1 VRKLALLIAGGALW
15 LFVGALTVMADG
27 GPHNL
32 SHNSG
37 TAGLAGDCASCHR
50 AHTAQAPDLLR
61 EELPGLC
68 TNCHN
73 GTKAT
78 TDVLNGVQYV
88 PTGTAGVYQQSSV
101 LGALR
106 GGGFSYA
113 LIDSSNAAR
122 LMYGGTQVVT
132 IDGTPTGGTFTLT
145 FDGQTTA
152 PIGYNSTS
160 AQVQAALVAL
170 PTIGT
175 STTYTGSTAAANMS
189 GATVNNATVSGS
201 WPTFTVNF
209 QNELRVA
216 PQPLITGDASGLTGG
231 TTVSVAD
238 TTATR
243 STAAVGVLA
252 TGAAVTSTHAG
263 TGTVWGNGEVDSGA
277 GPQVTL
283 DCAKCHNPHGN
294 GMYRILQTK
303 PGEDWAGSTDFE
315 EPLQAVEVQ
324 DVPAPDTTHNYTVLP
339 GVQAQDV
346 ITAGYSA
353 TDGDYFH
360 RKYDPTGSANWTN
373 YYLRGDPMM
382 SGWDGASP
390 TNKSA
395 NGGVAPANSSGLM
408 TAWCITCHTRYS
420 GLPDATTG
428 EPSSLEDTSGGD
440 SLYMYKHGTTRIGCE
455 QCHVSH
461 GSNAVMSAAAS
472 STAEWPDGTTS
483 NDSRLLKVD
492 NRGTCNMCHD
502 PTGTTVPG
510 TATGPVPGS
519 IIPGP

>member
-1 VRKLALLIAGGALW
+1 VRKLALLIVGGALW

-61 EELPGLC
+61 EEMPGLC

-88 PTGTAGVYQQSSV
+88 PTGTTGVYQTTSV

-122 LMYGGTQVVT
+122 LQYGGTQVITV
-132 IDGTPTGGTFTLT
+132 DGAPTGGTFTLT

-152 PIGYNSTS
+152 PLGYNATS
-160 AQVQAALVAL
+160 AQVQTALVAL
-170 PTIGT
+170 STIGT
-175 STTYTGSTAAANMS
+175 STTYTGSTDGAYMS
-189 GATVNNATVSGS
+189 SETVNNATVGGA
-201 WPTFTVNF
+201 WPTYTVNF
-209 QNELRVA
+209 QNEMRVA
-216 PQPLITGDASGLTGG
+216 EQPLISGDASGLTGG
-231 TTVSVAD
+231 TTITVAD
-238 TTATR
+238 TTAAR

-252 TGAAVTSTHAG
+252 SGAAVTSTHAG
-263 TGTVWGNGEVDSGA
+263 TGTAWGNGAVDSGV
-277 GPQVTL
+277 GPQVDL

-294 GMYRILQTK
+294 GQYRILQTR
-303 PGEDWAGSTDFE
+303 PGEDWVGTTDFE
-315 EPLQAVEVQ
+315 EPTQAVEVQ
-324 DVPAPDTTHNYTVLP
+324 DVPDPDITHNYTVLP

-346 ITAGYSA
+346 ITAGW
-353 TDGDYFH
+353 TPTQGDYFH
-360 RKYDPTGSANWTN
+360 RKLDPSGASNWTN
-373 YYLRGDPMM
+373 IYLIGDPNN
-382 SGWDGASP
+382 SGWNGTSP
-390 TNKSA
+390 TNAAA
-395 NGGVAPANSSGLM
+395 NGGVAPSNGTGLM

-420 GLPDATTG
+420 GLPGADG

-440 SLYMYKHGTTRIGCE
+440 GLYMYKHGTNRIGCE

-461 GSNAVMSAAAS
+461 GSNALMTAAAS
-472 STAEWPDGTTS
+472 STAEWPDGTPS

-492 NRGTCNMCHD
+492 NRGTCSLCHD

-510 TATGPVPGS
+510 TATGPVPAA
-519 IIPGP
+519 ITPGP